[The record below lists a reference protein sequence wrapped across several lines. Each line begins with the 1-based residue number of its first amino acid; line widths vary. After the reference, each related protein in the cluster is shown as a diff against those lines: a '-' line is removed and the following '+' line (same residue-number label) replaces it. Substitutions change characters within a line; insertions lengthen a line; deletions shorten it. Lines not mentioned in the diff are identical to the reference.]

1 MSYGITRPR
10 NHGTDYL
17 NRKGYHSVLFQAVCD
32 AHEYLHDVF
41 AGPPGKVHDAR
52 MSRLSPLYAAIGQR
66 LLLGNS
72 AYVSGEFAGNVTPKR
87 AVGQLTATELQT
99 NTAIKP
105 RSRCN

>member
-1 MSYGITRPR
+1 
-10 NHGTDYL
+10 
-17 NRKGYHSVLFQAVCD
+17 
-32 AHEYLHDVF
+32 VF

-66 LLLGNS
+66 LQNKWLLFGDS
-72 AYVSGEFAGNVTPKR
+72 AYVSGDFAGIVTPKR
-87 AVGQLTATELQT
+87 AVSLLTATELQT

>member
-1 MSYGITRPR
+1 MPMNT
-10 NHGTDYL
+10 
-17 NRKGYHSVLFQAVCD
+17 CM
-32 AHEYLHDVF
+32 VF

-66 LLLGNS
+66 LQKWLLLGNS